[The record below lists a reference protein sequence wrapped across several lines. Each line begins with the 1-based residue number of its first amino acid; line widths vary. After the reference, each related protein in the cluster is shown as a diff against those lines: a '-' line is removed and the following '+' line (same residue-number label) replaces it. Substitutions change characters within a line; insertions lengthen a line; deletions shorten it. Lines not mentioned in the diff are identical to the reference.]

1 MANNTKRVEFM
12 LENLKININLL
23 ESCIPYPEIKI
34 INLGSSCSYPLN
46 STNPIAENQF
56 MKGELEPTNSPY
68 AMAKISAIEL
78 GNSLKIQYGHSVLN
92 LMPTNLYGP
101 RDFFSADDS
110 HVIPGLIHRMHL
122 AKENSMDSFL
132 IWGTGKPLR
141 EFLYVDDLA
150 DCIEFLID
158 KKIDTSLINV
168 GSGVEIS
175 ILELSNKIKELIGF
189 EGELI
194 FDENKPDGNPRK
206 LLDST
211 IINNLGWKYKTSLDE
226 GLSKTY
232 KWYVDNK

>member
-1 MANNTKRVEFM
+1 
-12 LENLKININLL
+12 
-23 ESCIPYPEIKI
+23 
-34 INLGSSCSYPLN
+34 
-46 STNPIAENQF
+46 
-56 MKGELEPTNSPY
+56 
-68 AMAKISAIEL
+68 
-78 GNSLKIQYGHSVLN
+78 
-92 LMPTNLYGP
+92 
-101 RDFFSADDS
+101 
-110 HVIPGLIHRMHL
+110 
-122 AKENSMDSFL
+122 MDSFL

-232 KWYVDNK
+232 KWYVDNKIIRFLLKLGNQEE